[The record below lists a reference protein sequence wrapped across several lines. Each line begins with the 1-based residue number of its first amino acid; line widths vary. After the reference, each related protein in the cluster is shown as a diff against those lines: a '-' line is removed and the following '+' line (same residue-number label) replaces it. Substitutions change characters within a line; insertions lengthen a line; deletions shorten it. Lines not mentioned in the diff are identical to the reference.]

1 MKKYHTIYLMVR
13 AVCETELTTISDAV
27 HEVETHSAFIL
38 PDTPRVK
45 ILETEILLTRVRNV
59 NNINHGA
66 QS

>member
-1 MKKYHTIYLMVR
+1 MKKYHTLYLMVR
-13 AVCETELTTISDAV
+13 AVVETELTTISDAV

-45 ILETEILLTRVRNV
+45 ILETEILLTRITNP
-59 NNINHGA
+59 NKINHGT